1 MSDRSRKI
9 YKYTKK
15 MEKNVSPEKMSIYKR
30 KLDYYRSAQNGG
42 GPGTNIDNLVADLD
56 KRRLDNMKLVNNYET
71 LSNNVKMLDN
81 AVTNHINNTLSMDE
95 YSLFDKENKSLKK
108 EVGILKEYIRDT
120 DNVIDNIQSKTNEV
134 NESITELYTQSIA
147 AKDGDIDYGS
157 DDRKGVFG
165 SFFG

>member
-15 MEKNVSPEKMSIYKR
+15 MEKNVSPERMSIYKR

-42 GPGTNIDNLVADLD
+42 GPTTNIDNLVADLD

-71 LSNNVKMLDN
+71 LTNNVKMLDN
-81 AVTNHINNTLSMDE
+81 AVTNHINNTLSLDE

-120 DNVIDNIQSKTNEV
+120 DNVIDTIQSKTNKV

-147 AKDGDIDYGS
+147 AKDDDIDYDS
-157 DDRKGVFG
+157 NDRKGVFG
-165 SFFG
+165 SLFG